1 MSHAVLS
8 DDESDH
14 ESGTNLGQGRYAI
27 VREAWRSNEL
37 IIWLRLID
45 LLACGEKW
53 DGRNVARQGNS
64 RRLRVH
70 SSRLKDGVAMAG
82 LPANCYDS
90 HWLNSLKPHE
100 RELLNVQA
108 PLDMQFSDEER
119 RCVFHASGH
128 LTGHL
133 IRYTFICVGR
143 PQNISHLRMERLH
156 SGQRTPTS
164 VASINGSSICSENCK
179 ITARLNFPLR
189 IHSSCNIVKCV

>member
-27 VREAWRSNEL
+27 VGEAWRSNEL

-70 SSRLKDGVAMAG
+70 SSRLKDGVAVAG

-90 HWLNSLKPHE
+90 YWLNSLKPHE

-119 RCVFHASGH
+119 RCVFHGLWASYWASD
-128 LTGHL
+128 T
-133 IRYTFICVGR
+133 IYI
-143 PQNISHLRMERLH
+143 HLRRRAAKYIPLTNGETRL
-156 SGQRTPTS
+156 R
-164 VASINGSSICSENCK
+164 SENADISGLDEWLLDLFGK
-179 ITARLNFPLR
+179 LQNQ
-189 IHSSCNIVKCV
+189 SSA